1 MVIKIEFLIIQY
13 FQTETSKVINESLEK
28 NFPEKKVKVIS
39 EPGMYFAEHAMTLY
53 VNVHSKVIKTNE
65 KGEEVVHYYIT
76 DGIYQ
81 SFGFN
86 VVHDFPFKCRTLKNY
101 ADKPLRESIIW
112 GRSCDSLDVVKKGVM
127 LPEMNCGDW
136 LVMDDCGGYRLSTS
150 TTFNGFAIH
159 DVHSFIEKAD
169 W

>member
-1 MVIKIEFLIIQY
+1 M
-13 FQTETSKVINESLEK
+13 EK
-28 NFPEKKVKVIS
+28 AFPDKKVRVIS
-39 EPGMYFAEHAMTLY
+39 EPGMFFADHAMTLY

-86 VVHDFPFKCRTLKNY
+86 VVHDFPFKCRTLKDY
-101 ADKPLRESIIW
+101 GEKPLRESVIW
-112 GRSCDSLDVVKKGVM
+112 GRSCDSLDVVKKGLM
-127 LPEMNCGDW
+127 LPEMECGDW

-159 DVHSFIEKAD
+159 DVHNFIEKVD